1 MLRYRQ
7 LIIKEVPDT
16 GELIYAVN
24 KAEILEDWT
33 TILPLRNTAL
43 PLRI

>member
-1 MLRYRQ
+1 MLKYCQ
-7 LIIKEVPDT
+7 LIVEEVFNIRK
-16 GELIYAVN
+16 LIYTVN

-33 TILPLRNTAL
+33 TAL

>member
-7 LIIKEVPDT
+7 SIVKEVLNI

-24 KAEILEDWT
+24 KAEILEDWI
-33 TILPLRNTAL
+33 TILPLKK
-43 PLRI
+43 